1 MKEIIQYSV
10 LITLYSVIIVGFL
23 AILYGLLRAFSE
35 LLTLIFKQLRVFN
48 AVVEYFWYRKEFKEF
63 LKNR

>member
-1 MKEIIQYSV
+1 MKEIIANSILVTHYFV
-10 LITLYSVIIVGFL
+10 MIVGIL

-35 LLTLIFKQLRVFN
+35 LLTLIFKQLRIFN

-63 LKNR
+63 LKKK